1 MTEAVPPGSP
11 PAARRWLLVA
21 PGPAEVQ
28 GRPDLYWNEDDWEW
42 VECPDEATEY
52 AERERAA
59 VDLATFDG
67 AVEWRERQ
75 AS

>member
-1 MTEAVPPGSP
+1 MTGAVVAGFPPDT
-11 PAARRWLLVA
+11 RRWVLVA

-28 GRPDLYWNEDDWEW
+28 GRPDLYWNEDAWEW

-52 AERERAA
+52 TDRERAA
-59 VDLATFDG
+59 AGLATFGG

-75 AS
+75 VG